1 MLRKNFMKRLSKSAS
16 DLSGCKKKSHSTSPE
31 EEQKDLAPF
40 ATPTHN
46 SEDEEDQDRVRPSS
60 AASTRSV
67 PEEGYAAKKA
77 KKHKLKHFWQQKE
90 AVTAPSEVG
99 IRNVG
104 GQIHSVYRGHQV
116 SLCISVP
123 QFIKPLKGLWLIAVS
138 ACLVVKGLKNPKIN
152 KWEIWH
158 CSQPFF
164 SEWPLMLKNQRR
176 AWKGLL
182 SPPSYFLIALWPY
195 LLTSCLKIHDK
206 ASCYI
211 VMLTRIISWELSVNF
226 SLQWYHPW
234 TLIWFLV

>member
-116 SLCISVP
+116 SLCSLVP
-123 QFIKPLKGLWLIAVS
+123 QLIKPLKGLWLIAVS
-138 ACLVVKGLKNPKIN
+138 AYLVVKGLKNPKIN

-164 SEWPLMLKNQRR
+164 RRSAFDVEEPEESLKRPSQSSFMLSDSFVAIFTHFLFENPWKSLML
-176 AWKGLL
+176 
-182 SPPSYFLIALWPY
+182 SS
-195 LLTSCLKIHDK
+195 LTYTNDC
-206 ASCYI
+206 
-211 VMLTRIISWELSVNF
+211 MRIIRQF
-226 SLQWYHPW
+226 
-234 TLIWFLV
+234 